1 MPIVLV
7 LVIGI
12 VGVIIAI
19 IKIRKPKPAQ
29 EKLEHNKEMKGKTLE
44 EYKKYYL
51 AKKKKLDL
59 ALESSNEDSDGN
71 PTKLFL
77 EVQEKINELMLKK
90 GYSLSEAVSVVA
102 EDYNKL
108 GIYLIVDPS
117 GTGFKVSR
125 TDPAQIGYNPK
136 FAEKFYQS
144 SQPTNVKES
153 ESNFCDNCGKS
164 LRPAAKFCGSCGTP
178 VP

>member
-19 IKIRKPKPAQ
+19 IKIRKPKSAQ
-29 EKLEHNKEMKGKTLE
+29 EKPEESNKEMKGKTLE
-44 EYKKYYL
+44 EYKKDYL
-51 AKKKKLDL
+51 ANKKKYTTFD
-59 ALESSNEDSDGN
+59 SGNEDSDGN

-77 EVQEKINELMLKK
+77 EIQKKINKLMLKK

-108 GIYLIVDPS
+108 GINLTVDRS
-117 GTGFKVSR
+117 RNAFKINGSLSDEKITESY
-125 TDPAQIGYNPK
+125 TDQK
-136 FAEKFYQS
+136 
-144 SQPTNVKES
+144 PTKKKEITT
-153 ESNFCDNCGKS
+153 FCENCGKI
-164 LRPAAKFCGSCGTP
+164 LKPEAKFCGNCGTK
-178 VP
+178 V